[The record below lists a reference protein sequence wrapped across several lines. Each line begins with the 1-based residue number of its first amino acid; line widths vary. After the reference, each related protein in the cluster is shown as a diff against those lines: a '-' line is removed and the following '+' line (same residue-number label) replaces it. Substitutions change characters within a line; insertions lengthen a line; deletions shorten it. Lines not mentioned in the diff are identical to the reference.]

1 MPMTLLPD
9 TSSTGQIIQVNENAA
24 NVLNFAPAVDKIDFG
39 VYSVHSMIITE
50 KPEGVT
56 FTSPWN
62 NAEQTLVGISL
73 KDLSIDNFKPI
84 GNSHLRE
91 DVAGALAWS
100 RGEAILQPNT
110 VYVRS
115 HEVGLREKVDFN
127 PATDK
132 ISFLYYGNRE
142 LLTIN
147 DRAEGVEISN
157 SATNQS
163 LILKDV
169 QLADLKAAN
178 FEFHFSQVREDHLDN
193 QLGFSVSNNQIVSRE
208 GIPVPGHVAGPAMPH
223 DHTGGHPPNPTPD
236 PMPIP
241 APTPTPNP
249 DPVLSPVT
257 GNGDLYK
264 GTDGQPDVFKFT
276 WDWGKQAV
284 IENFNVS
291 EDAIDLKSFWTD
303 YSRFDIYD
311 DANGDA
317 LIDLTELNNRT
328 ITLKGVS
335 SSELTAG
342 NIQGV
347 EGNFPTINNTG
358 GPAPAPTPLP
368 TPTPAPVPTPVPT
381 PDPGNPPINTDSL
394 WGNQFFAPYVDMTL
408 YPTPDLDGIAR
419 QTGVDLFTV
428 AFVQSDGQGPAWA
441 GLPALGLGSSHEQ
454 FQSLGREINELRAI
468 GGDVMLS
475 FGGAA
480 GESLAQTF
488 VQKNGSAAQLK
499 DAYLSVINEYGL
511 TQVDFDIEG
520 YAITLPQSIA
530 LRSDALALL
539 QQEKPDLGVWFTLP
553 VLPSGLTAAGLNVVQ
568 DALEAGVQLDG
579 VNIMAMDYGDYAAP
593 PQAASMGTYA
603 IRAAENTYSQLTDLY
618 AQYGQTIGWR
628 NIGVTPMI
636 GVNDVTTEVFKPEDA
651 QQLLGFAEQNGLG
664 MLSMWSLSRDQP
676 APTGQEGRVG
686 FNHSGLA
693 DNPYTFADVFQNYGD
708 GTVTGTPTDPGANGD
723 PIPTPSPAPDP
734 IAPPG
739 PTVTPD
745 PTTDPPPVSNTGNPG
760 NGQQDVFDFTWNWG
774 NRAVIENFNTS
785 EDAINLKSFWTDYS
799 RIDIYD
805 DANGDAVIDL
815 SDLNNQTITL
825 KGVSSSELMANNIQG
840 VAGNF
845 PVMDNNAGPTPTPTP
860 APTPAPTPIPS
871 PTPNPIPNPAPSPD
885 NNSNNSPIVGAYY
898 PEWGIYGRNFE
909 VADVPADKLTHLFYA
924 FADVNPDGTVGVYDS
939 WAATDRR
946 IDGDWNTQKPY
957 AGNYEALNQ
966 LKAVNPDLH
975 NMISI
980 GGWSLSKLFSDV
992 ALTDASREKF
1002 AKSAV
1007 NFMLDYGFDGIDIDW
1022 EYPVG
1027 GGLESNITR
1036 PADKHNYTLLLQEL
1050 DEQIRLQEAKDGND
1064 YQLSIAAPA
1073 GDDKMVNFELK
1084 EIAKYTDFINVMT
1097 YDYHGAWDKATNH
1110 QAALYG
1116 GPGDTYTVD
1125 QTIQGYLDAGVSAD
1139 ELVLGGAIYGRGWQ
1153 GVSPTNNGLY
1163 QSASGPAPG
1172 TWEAG
1177 VYDYKDL
1184 YNKLQT
1190 DPSYQRYWDDQ
1201 AKVPY
1206 IYNEK
1211 AGIFSTYEDT
1221 QSLGHKLDYIKDK
1234 GLRGMFF
1241 WEASADLNS
1250 NDSNSLI
1257 NKAWTELSTG
1267 YKVLDPT
1274 PTPDPIPTPTP
1285 VPTPIPTPDPIPTP
1299 VPTPIPTPDL
1309 TPTEPQTA
1317 FLEFNKIY
1325 KGKATYYNGAG
1336 GGAGKAEY
1344 GAVPLENRYMVTA
1357 LNKFQW
1363 NNSEGS
1369 GAFFKVS
1376 GPDQINGTAD
1386 PLTVMVSDELP
1397 SRSNGLDLSPAGFEK
1412 VGDIKDG
1419 VIDIEYQLW
1428 SPPDNFTTPYGHQI
1442 GEGIIVDTIEGNPWH
1457 PAVKLKNHRNPVR
1470 GLDMLTQSGEIIP
1483 FKRLDHNVFLLEGE
1497 PPLFGPQDFVAT
1509 DIFGNKVTFDDI
1521 NITSGARVDIISGE
1535 QFAMM
1540 F

>member
-147 DRAEGVEISN
+147 DTAEGVEISN

-249 DPVLSPVT
+249 EPVLSPVGEFPISNPITKPAPASPSEWQIGATYQTDDLVTYNGVTYRSRQINT
-257 GNGDLYK
+257 GWAENYAPVYNANLWEKVDNGGTPTSPTSGQEPHQHQNQGPPEWETGVTYQVNARVTYK
-264 GTDGQPDVFKFT
+264 GVTYEARQIHTGWAENYAPVYNGNLWERVDNDGDPIPPTQAPVDQPPVSPADNTNNTGTVTETPTDPG
-276 WDWGKQAV
+276 
-284 IENFNVS
+284 
-291 EDAIDLKSFWTD
+291 
-303 YSRFDIYD
+303 
-311 DANGDA
+311 ANGDP
-317 LIDLTELNNRT
+317 IPPTQTPVDQPP
-328 ITLKGVS
+328 VS
-335 SSELTAG
+335 PPDNT
-342 NIQGV
+342 
-347 EGNFPTINNTG
+347 NNTD
-358 GPAPAPTPLP
+358 A
-368 TPTPAPVPTPVPT
+368 V
-381 PDPGNPPINTDSL
+381 
-394 WGNQFFAPYVDMTL
+394 WGEQFFAPYVDMTL
-408 YPTPDLDGIAR
+408 YPTPDLDGLAQ
-419 QTGVDLFTV
+419 QTGVDRFTV

-708 GTVTGTPTDPGANGD
+708 GTVTETPTDPGANGD
-723 PIPTPSPAPDP
+723 PIPPTQTPADQ
-734 IAPPG
+734 
-739 PTVTPD
+739 
-745 PTTDPPPVSNTGNPG
+745 PPVSPADNTNNTDTVTETQTDPG
-760 NGQQDVFDFTWNWG
+760 
-774 NRAVIENFNTS
+774 
-785 EDAINLKSFWTDYS
+785 
-799 RIDIYD
+799 
-805 DANGDAVIDL
+805 ANGD
-815 SDLNNQTITL
+815 
-825 KGVSSSELMANNIQG
+825 
-840 VAGNF
+840 
-845 PVMDNNAGPTPTPTP
+845 
-860 APTPAPTPIPS
+860 PIPDS
-871 PTPNPIPNPAPSPD
+871 
-885 NNSNNSPIVGAYY
+885 NSNNSPIVGVYY

-909 VADVPADKLTHLFYA
+909 VADVPAKDVTHVFYA
-924 FADVNPDGTVGVYDS
+924 FADVNPDLTVGVYDS

-957 AGNYEALNQ
+957 AGNYEALNK
-966 LKAVNPDLH
+966 LKAVNPELH

-992 ALTDASREKF
+992 ALTDASRKKF

-1007 NFMLDYGFDGIDIDW
+1007 DFMLQYGFDGIDIDW

-1027 GGLESNITR
+1027 GGLASNITR
-1036 PADKHNYTLLLQEL
+1036 PEDKHNYTLLLQEL
-1050 DEQIRLQEAKDGND
+1050 DEQIRLQEAIDGND

-1073 GDDKMVNFELK
+1073 GDDKMVNLELK

-1097 YDYHGAWDKATNH
+1097 YDYHGAWDNTTNH

-1116 GPGDTYTVD
+1116 KPGAPYTVD

-1139 ELVLGGAIYGRGWQ
+1139 ELVLGGAIYGRAWQ
-1153 GVSPTNNGLY
+1153 GVSSTNNGLY

-1184 YNKLQT
+1184 YNKEKTPDWQLYR
-1190 DPSYQRYWDDQ
+1190 DSQ

-1206 IYNEK
+1206 LYNEK

-1250 NDSNSLI
+1250 NHPDSLI
-1257 NKAWTELSTG
+1257 NKAATELLSGYMVPDSTSTA
-1267 YKVLDPT
+1267 VLT
-1274 PTPDPIPTPTP
+1274 PERTSTPDLIPSSTP
-1285 VPTPIPTPDPIPTP
+1285 VPTPIPTPE
-1299 VPTPIPTPDL
+1299 L

-1325 KGKATYYNGAG
+1325 KGEGTYYNGAG
-1336 GGAGKAEY
+1336 SGAGSAGYE
-1344 GAVPLENRYMVTA
+1344 AVPLENRDLVA
-1357 LNKFQW
+1357 AINWFQW
-1363 NNSEGS
+1363 NNSEAS
-1369 GAFFKVS
+1369 GAFFQVS
-1376 GPDQINGTAD
+1376 GPDQINGAAD
-1386 PLTVMVSDELP
+1386 PITVMVADHMS
-1397 SRSNGLDLSPAGFEK
+1397 SRPNGFDLSPEGFEK

-1419 VIDIEYQLW
+1419 IINLEYQLV
-1428 SPPDNFTTPYGHQI
+1428 SPPDDFTTPYGHQI
-1442 GEGIIVDTIEGNPWH
+1442 GEGIILDTIEGNPWW
-1457 PAVKLKNHRNPVR
+1457 PAVQLTNHRNPVR
-1470 GLDMLTQSGEIIP
+1470 GFELITEGGEIFP
-1483 FKRLDHNVFLLEGE
+1483 FERKSHNVFVLEQGIGE
-1497 PPLFGPQDFVAT
+1497 ALFGPQDFVAT
-1509 DIFGNKVTFDDI
+1509 DIFGNKVTLNDI
-1521 NITSGARVDIISGE
+1521 NITSGTGVDIISGK

-1540 F
+1540 V